1 MLKLVFSRCLGKP
14 STATRHLGPK
24 TGTVF
29 SVRENPSK
37 SPKRPALPG
46 AVNWEGA
53 VSRHRPFLLLL
64 FHTLSAALIRAF
76 FHWPDFGPLW
86 AFLGLGRV
94 LLYPGRKLRTQGH
107 TGANRG
113 ARSGLL
119 PGAKKPLPGFA
130 WQRPFALYFMFSK

>member
-1 MLKLVFSRCLGKP
+1 MLFRRKRRGP
-14 STATRHLGPK
+14 HTRGFLRERAVGSVPHTGP
-24 TGTVF
+24 T
-29 SVRENPSK
+29 R
-37 SPKRPALPG
+37 
-46 AVNWEGA
+46 
-53 VSRHRPFLLLL
+53 
-64 FHTLSAALIRAF
+64 
-76 FHWPDFGPLW
+76 